1 MSSTELDDRESF
13 ENVFHY
19 FLTTLRVL
27 VSDAVSQCHAMGT
40 HNTPWEI
47 QRDMVSGGL
56 GSLRLS
62 ARTLSW
68 EQAEKILD
76 IVAAVR
82 RLPREAIAVP
92 NMSMTSHVGCMTA
105 MGHPAWEPLRSE
117 AAALLVFL
125 EPAIQANTAYIES
138 KSK

>member
-1 MSSTELDDRESF
+1 MISNEMDDRESF
-13 ENVFHY
+13 ENVFYY
-19 FLTTLRVL
+19 FLTTLRGL
-27 VSDAVSQCHAMGT
+27 VSDAVSQCNAMGN

-92 NMSMTSHVGCMTA
+92 NMSMTSHVGCVAA
-105 MGHPAWEPLRSE
+105 MSHPAWEPLRSE
-117 AAALLVFL
+117 AAALLVLL
-125 EPAIQANTAYIES
+125 EPAIQANTAYINS
-138 KSK
+138 KAK